1 MNEILL
7 YATLDKDT
15 TSMMLSQLSWI
26 GENQVYAV
34 RMYCPG
40 GDVEATW
47 GIPAKMQ
54 ELKNKGCHS
63 IAKVDG
69 LAASMAGV
77 LLCFFDE
84 REALDVSNIMLHRA
98 MYGATDQEGN
108 PIEPTPEEKQYL
120 SKINSDLKAKMSQVI
135 DNKKLKQLKG
145 LTIDDLFNENKD
157 RVNCWLTAQE
167 AKEIGLI
174 TKVIPVD
181 ANTSKNIA
189 NAVTACY
196 DPAARPKV
204 TATIAGKPL
213 NVTHMTAEEFQK
225 DNPQAYKAI
234 QKDAVK
240 AYKAKAKAALAED
253 DDPDEDE
260 DCTPEKDTK
269 GKAKGK
275 AKAEIDPNVLAIAV
289 EATLKS
295 MGIAMI
301 ENGQPV
307 QTATATA
314 TQTAQAATEQRA
326 KAEAEKKEIADLAA
340 TLETIKSGK
349 Q

>member
-15 TSMMLSQLSWI
+15 ASMMLNQLSWI
-26 GENQVYAV
+26 GENQVYAI

-98 MYGATDQEGN
+98 TYGATDQDGN

-120 SKINSDLKAKMSQVI
+120 SKINADLKAKMSHVI
-135 DNKKLKQLKG
+135 DNKKLKQVKG
-145 LTIDDLFNENKD
+145 LTIDDLFDENKD

-189 NAVTACY
+189 KAVTACY

-213 NVTHMTAEEFQK
+213 NVTPMTAEEFQK
-225 DNPQAYKAI
+225 DNPEAYKAI
-234 QKDAVK
+234 QKAAIK
-240 AYKAKAKAALAED
+240 EYKAKAKAALAED
-253 DDPDEDE
+253 DDPDEE
-260 DCTPEKDTK
+260 DSEKD
-269 GKAKGK
+269 AKGK
-275 AKAEIDPNVLAIAV
+275 AKAKDKAQAEIDPHVVATIV
-289 EATLKS
+289 ESTLKV
-295 MGIAMI
+295 MGITRI
-301 ENGQPV
+301 ENSQPA
-307 QTATATA
+307 QTAIATA
-314 TQTAQAATEQRA
+314 TQTAQAATEQTA
-326 KAEAEKKEIADLAA
+326 KAEAEKKEMADLAA